1 MTKSVLP
8 RLRILKV
15 FSDTRNTDEE
25 GWTKFLAVHSDA
37 MARKAKRRT
46 RKSNRNKT
54 DWAIGQPLV
63 FPPQRNSISRLARET
78 VADVING
85 PFKLNRQNPKKK
97 LSNPTN
103 KTMRA
108 AAIIR

>member
-1 MTKSVLP
+1 LDGYKSPLVVSLWKSTA
-8 RLRILKV
+8 LRHGKRRQI
-15 FSDTRNTDEE
+15 E
-25 GWTKFLAVHSDA
+25 LAPGNIYSDA

-63 FPPQRNSISRLARET
+63 FPPKRNSISRLARET
-78 VADVING
+78 VAEVING

-97 LSNPTN
+97 A
-103 KTMRA
+103 K
-108 AAIIR
+108 